1 MSVLKENIVWR
12 PSGSWNHLIRREK
25 CNLLLLYSGGR
36 AEVCKD
42 DKYVR
47 VIFFLFFL
55 EGGISFAFFGP
66 MTHFLCYLKELF
78 RMRVSNRSGN
88 GSVSPQMSWHALEN
102 PVSVRS
108 VLTLAFSPPV
118 TAFVIMPSRFHSGC
132 SRPSSPS
139 LTPASIALSGVWVV
153 RKLWGS
159 IPKREEPF

>member
-1 MSVLKENIVWR
+1 MSVLNENIVWR
-12 PSGSWNHLIRREK
+12 PSGSRNHLIQREK

-47 VIFFLFFL
+47 VIFFLFLL
-55 EGGISFAFFGP
+55 EGGIRFAFFGP

-78 RMRVSNRSGN
+78 RMRVSNRTGN

-108 VLTLAFSPPV
+108 VR
-118 TAFVIMPSRFHSGC
+118 TAFVMMSSRFHSGC
-132 SRPSSPS
+132 SRPSFPS
-139 LTPASIALSGVWVV
+139 LTHASISLSDVRIV
-153 RKLWGS
+153 RKLWEN